1 MEGEKRETGK
11 GKREGLR
18 LHLFYTIQF
27 PNSHF
32 SFLFS
37 LFFFTIAA
45 VVWHGAPWICR
56 AQTGAAQSQGS
67 SPPAAPEDKSG
78 GVLEIA
84 PQQPPSAP
92 AAPAAAS
99 TGQENAPDQPTTDDQ
114 GTNNDVELYR
124 TYTDS
129 EHASGHYGPLPYL
142 GVSVHSTAV
151 MQPNGV
157 QQKALEVLSVDQGS
171 PAAAAGIKGSGEA
184 TKLGASSLTA
194 SAMLGPAQELLAPLL
209 KKTGQLGRQ
218 GDLIVA
224 VDDDRVGSEQ
234 ELAGELARLKPGDTA
249 WLTVLRESPKGQPQA
264 VRIPV
269 RLAQPHGTASTSAAN

>member
-1 MEGEKRETGK
+1 M
-11 GKREGLR
+11 
-18 LHLFYTIQF
+18 
-27 PNSHF
+27 
-32 SFLFS
+32 
-37 LFFFTIAA
+37 
-45 VVWHGAPWICR
+45 
-56 AQTGAAQSQGS
+56 
-67 SPPAAPEDKSG
+67 AAPEDKGG

-92 AAPAAAS
+92 PAPAAAAPPK
-99 TGQENAPDQPTTDDQ
+99 ENVPDQQNADDQ

-129 EHASGHYGPLPYL
+129 DHASGHYGPLPYL

-157 QQKALEVLSVDQGS
+157 QQNALEVLSVDQGS
-171 PAAAAGIKGSGEA
+171 PAAAAGIKGTGEA
-184 TKLGASSLTA
+184 TRLGASSLTA

-234 ELAGELARLKPGDTA
+234 ELAGELSRLKPGDTV
-249 WLTVLRESPKGQPQA
+249 WLTVLRESPKGQPRA
-264 VRIPV
+264 VKVPI
-269 RLAQPHGTASTSAAN
+269 RLAPPHSAASTSAAN

>member
-1 MEGEKRETGK
+1 MAAEEKRETRK
-11 GKREGLR
+11 EKRERSGLP
-18 LHLFYTIQF
+18 LIYSIPFL
-27 PNSHF
+27 NSSF
-32 SFLFS
+32 SFLVP
-37 LFFFTIAA
+37 LFFF
-45 VVWHGAPWICR
+45 VMWLGATGVCR
-56 AQTGAAQSQGS
+56 AQSGGAAQSQGS
-67 SPPAAPEDKSG
+67 SQPPVPEDKSG

-92 AAPAAAS
+92 AAPAAAA
-99 TGQENAPDQPTTDDQ
+99 TGQENAPNRQNSDDQ
-114 GTNNDVELYR
+114 GGNNDVELYR

-129 EHASGHYGPLPYL
+129 EHATGRSGPLPYL

-157 QQKALEVLSVDQGS
+157 QRRALEVLSVDQGS
-171 PAAAAGIKGSGEA
+171 PAAAAGIKGSGA
-184 TKLGASSLTA
+184 PTNLGASSLTA

-234 ELAGELARLKPGDTA
+234 ELAGELARLKPGDTV
-249 WLTVLRESPKGQPQA
+249 WLTVLRESPKGQPRA
-264 VRIPV
+264 VKVPV
-269 RLAQPHGTASTSAAN
+269 RLAPPHSAASTSAAN